1 MRTLILSGRIGYR
14 LQAGALLAALSVAF
28 TGCAARLIQE
38 KQTPA
43 LKVAVTR
50 GQKDLACQ
58 EVVPEITSREV
69 GQPSISGTW
78 VEGQYR
84 AEFWIRVDGCGK
96 QNSYYIICPEPDLR
110 CFAVG
115 PGGLAQWE

>member
-1 MRTLILSGRIGYR
+1 MRISSG
-14 LQAGALLAALSVAF
+14 LKACALLAALSITAA
-28 TGCAARLIQE
+28 GCAARLIEE
-38 KQTPA
+38 KQAPA
-43 LKVAVTR
+43 LKVAMTR
-50 GQKDLACQ
+50 GQKDLACA

-69 GQPSISGTW
+69 GQPAISGTW

-96 QNSYYIICPEPDLR
+96 QNAYYIICPEPDLR

>member
-1 MRTLILSGRIGYR
+1 MAELRFRTLTMSG
-14 LQAGALLAALSVAF
+14 LKAGAMLAAISIASA
-28 TGCAARLIQE
+28 GCAARLIEE
-38 KQTPA
+38 KQAPA
-43 LKVAVTR
+43 LKVAVAR
-50 GQKDLACQ
+50 GQKDLACG

-84 AEFWIRVDGCGK
+84 GEFWIRVDGCGK
-96 QNSYYIICPEPDLR
+96 QNAYYIICPEPDLR